1 MEKIINSTLT
11 LFLIIILL
19 PVFIVIS
26 IFILIEDGR
35 PIIFKQE
42 RFGKDMKRF
51 DMYKFRSMKVHKED
65 DFAVTKEND
74 NRILITGKFLRRTRL
89 DEIPQLFNIL
99 FGQMAFVGVRPDI
112 YAHIKYYNE
121 NQKKEYSKY
130 SPGIYGLAAY
140 VYRNEGLILNNV
152 KDKKDYYLNYLLVE
166 KCKLNKICND
176 NKCFVLDIKILLASF
191 NLKKYIKIKGVVYK
205 PKLFCGKK

>member
-1 MEKIINSTLT
+1 MSLYSYIFEN
-11 LFLIIILL
+11 LL
-19 PVFIVIS
+19 
-26 IFILIEDGR
+26 
-35 PIIFKQE
+35 
-42 RFGKDMKRF
+42 
-51 DMYKFRSMKVHKED
+51 
-65 DFAVTKEND
+65 
-74 NRILITGKFLRRTRL
+74 LITLSCIYPTRYTY
-89 DEIPQLFNIL
+89 IIC
-99 FGQMAFVGVRPDI
+99 GI
-112 YAHIKYYNE
+112 YAHIKYYND

-166 KCKLNKICND
+166 KCKLNKIYND